1 MRRPCNAECSVNADA
16 LRYARGVRLHTEGDD
31 VAWLL
36 VPEGVLDLNAS
47 ARAVLELVD
56 GTRTVDDIAA
66 LLAQRYDAPIDEL
79 RTDVASLCGSLRE
92 RGFLQ

>member
-1 MRRPCNAECSVNADA
+1 VNAEAV
-16 LRYARGVRLHTEGDD
+16 RYARGVRLHTEGDD
-31 VAWLL
+31 VAYLL

-56 GTRTVDDIAA
+56 GTRSAGDIAA
-66 LLAQRYDAPIDEL
+66 LLAQRYEAPIDDL
-79 RTDVASLCGSLRE
+79 RADVAALCNDLRE